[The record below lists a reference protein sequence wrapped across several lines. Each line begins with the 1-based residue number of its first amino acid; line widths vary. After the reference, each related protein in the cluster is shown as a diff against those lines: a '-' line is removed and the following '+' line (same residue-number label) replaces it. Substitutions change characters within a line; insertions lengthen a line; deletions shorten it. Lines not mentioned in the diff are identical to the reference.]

1 MRKLARMS
9 QTLPRMKASQPA
21 KRRGVSTL
29 ALVISLTAILCL
41 LALSIDVGLLVQR
54 HHQLK
59 TASEAAALAGALEL
73 FSSRLSDDGTD
84 RINLGRLAASNF
96 AAANRVN
103 SLPLHLSA
111 NPLNAVN
118 GDVVLGA
125 INPPELR
132 GLFLPA
138 RREDSPINAVLVR
151 TRHSQTGV
159 TSAALLFSRLVGYTP
174 NDFYSESIAAVDR
187 RIVGFR
193 PVGCTNIPMLPIL
206 VHGDPWVSTEG
217 DAEEDSQD
225 QHGEGEGQ
233 GEGKGAPLSDRFTVD
248 PRQCVVAA
256 GPDGIPEFRIHI
268 GITATSSGSD
278 DGRESHSNKQY
289 FGNQEAAASVLNLGE
304 TNPASEQVQF
314 GLNLLDLASSGG
326 QLLVGSAVACDRN
339 PNLAALHSAFQQMIG
354 EPRVFALGTP
364 SGGGQKADGNLLKFS
379 AGVIVESHFAESS
392 LTILV
397 QPVAV
402 NSCTGIVRSGAEQN
416 PWVGKVLLIH

>member
-1 MRKLARMS
+1 MI

-29 ALVISLTAILCL
+29 ALVISITVILCF

-59 TASEAAALAGALEL
+59 TASQAAALAGALEL
-73 FSSRLSDDGTD
+73 FSSRISDDGTD

-96 AAANRVN
+96 AAANQVN

-132 GLFLPA
+132 GLFTPA
-138 RREDSPINAVLVR
+138 RGGDAPINAVLVR

-187 RIVGFR
+187 RVVGFR

-206 VHGDPWVSTEG
+206 VHGNPWVLGEG
-217 DAEEDSQD
+217 DGDEDSQD
-225 QHGEGEGQ
+225 RHGEGEGQ
-233 GEGKGAPLSDRFTVD
+233 GEDDGKAAALSDQFTVD
-248 PRQCVVAA
+248 PRQFVVAA

-268 GITATSSGSD
+268 GFAARSSGGVD
-278 DGRESHSNKQY
+278 DRESHSNRQH
-289 FGNQEAAASVLNLGE
+289 FGNQDAWACVLNFGDA
-304 TNPASEQVQF
+304 NPASEQVQF
-314 GLNLLDLASSGG
+314 GLNLVDLASSGG
-326 QLLVGSAVACDRN
+326 QLLAGSEVVCDQD
-339 PNLAALHSAFQQMIG
+339 PDIAALQAAFQQMIG
-354 EPRVFALGTP
+354 KPRVFALGTL
-364 SGGGQKADGNLLKFS
+364 SHGSQKADGNLLKFA
-379 AGVIVESHFAESS
+379 AGVVVQSQFAESS

-397 QPVAV
+397 QPVAM

-416 PWVGKVLLIH
+416 PWVGKVVLIH